1 MFAFASTV
9 SFGCVGYSELALQR
23 QNFERVW
30 LQVCKEAARAA
41 WPAIAGTPGKPE
53 PELAQRSDSARGEQ
67 ALYALRVSSK
77 LRDVGPEQL
86 ATSEGLREGVQRMLG
101 GEATTP
107 GLQAAV
113 RPGCVHLVVDA
124 LTFKVR
130 YLLIRPPD
138 GSMWQ

>member
-1 MFAFASTV
+1 MQQQD
-9 SFGCVGYSELALQR
+9 L
-23 QNFERVW
+23 ERVW
-30 LQVCKEAARAA
+30 LQVCKEAAQAA
-41 WPAIAGTPGKPE
+41 WPVIAGTLGKPK

-107 GLQAAV
+107 GLHAAV

-124 LTFKVR
+124 LTFKV
-130 YLLIRPPD
+130 YNVLVEATCWVHMAVMTAQCALT
-138 GSMWQ
+138 